1 MTTPRYTLPLSLS
14 PADRNDLEF
23 TLSKNPDHS
32 KHALARAALR
42 LGLALEAKKPGSLS
56 RFLGTREGEP
66 KVGRPKK
73 ITSSGILTPR
83 IQDSEADA
91 EEKYEAWLA
100 SEGIE
105 GEGAVKNPFE

>member
-56 RFLGTREGEP
+56 RFLGQRDGEP
-66 KVGRPKK
+66 RVGRPRK
-73 ITSSGILTPR
+73 ITSGEILTPR
-83 IQDSEADA
+83 IVSPDEPE
-91 EEKYEAWLA
+91 EEKYEAWLK
-100 SEGIE
+100 SEGLE
-105 GEGAVKNPFE
+105 GELRVNPFE